1 MERFVILEHDWPQR
15 HFDILL
21 EAGDVLRSWRISTEP
36 TLDKIHQARVQP
48 DHRKFYLDYEGPV
61 SNDRGNVSR
70 WDTGPLQWLQVEP
83 NHCVVKLDGERL
95 RGIATLLKCEEA
107 WTFSV
112 VSSLQNVDRPPD
124 L

>member
-1 MERFVILEHDWPQR
+1 MIGHNTTSIYFWKQATFSAPGELPPNRQV
-15 HFDILL
+15 
-21 EAGDVLRSWRISTEP
+21 GKS
-36 TLDKIHQARVQP
+36 HQADAQP

-70 WDTGPLQWLQVEP
+70 WDAGTLQWLQVEP
-83 NHCVVKLDGERL
+83 NHCVVRLDGERL

-112 VSSLQNVDRPPD
+112 VIIPAKR
-124 L
+124 